1 VKNIKSYFVELF
13 TIMAWI
19 SLSGYIFF
27 CTFSGIK
34 DESSVRDAW
43 NLLLFIGGYV
53 WAKSTDKEKKS
64 TSEGTTTAEISAT
77 ITQQPNNEENNPK

>member
-1 VKNIKSYFVELF
+1 MELF

-64 TSEGTTTAEISAT
+64 TNEGTTTAEISAT
-77 ITQQPNNEENNPK
+77 ITQQPSNEENNPK